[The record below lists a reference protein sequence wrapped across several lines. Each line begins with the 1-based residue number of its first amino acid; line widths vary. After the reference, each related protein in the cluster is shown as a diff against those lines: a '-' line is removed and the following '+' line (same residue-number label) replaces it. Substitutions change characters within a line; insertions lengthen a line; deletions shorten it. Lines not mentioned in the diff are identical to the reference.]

1 LAALDSIVSTDTIAD
16 LCSSVIRAEFG
27 VTGARGGTGPV
38 GLSPTGAFGAD
49 DIKGPDHSSEDQE
62 TEDQEIED
70 QETEDREILAGLIAP
85 IVFDQANSIS
95 EELIRNFGTL
105 PRVFAGIEDGNEAA
119 ILPSNVAVHLNALK
133 RLISR
138 LLRRD
143 VSHDP
148 ILSTTNELLAYL
160 HNEMACLDRET
171 LRVLFLD
178 ASNRLISE
186 KIMWE
191 GTVASVQCHPR
202 EIICAALQR
211 GASALILVHNHPSG
225 DPAPSL
231 ADIAVTRELNHAAS
245 YLGIVLHDHI
255 VISVSGHISMRAEGL
270 MEATGHNDNGHAA
283 GKPDNQPF
291 WMRSLSKLHA
301 R

>member
-27 VTGARGGTGPV
+27 VTSAWGGTRPL

-49 DIKGPDHSSEDQE
+49 DIKGPDRSSEDRE
-62 TEDQEIED
+62 IEDREIED
-70 QETEDREILAGLIAP
+70 QEILAGLIAP

-95 EELIRNFGTL
+95 HELIRNFGTL
-105 PRVFAGIEDGNEAA
+105 PRVFAGIEDGNEGA
-119 ILPSNVAVHLNALK
+119 ILPSNVAAHLNALK

-143 VSHDP
+143 VSRDP

-160 HNEMACLDRET
+160 HNEMACQDRET

-255 VISVSGHISMRAEGL
+255 VVSVSGHISMRAEGL
-270 MEATGHNDNGHAA
+270 MDANGHNDNGHAA

>member
-16 LCSSVIRAEFG
+16 LCSSVFRAEFG
-27 VTGARGGTGPV
+27 VASTWGSTRPL
-38 GLSPTGAFGAD
+38 GLSPTGAFGAG
-49 DIKGPDHSSEDQE
+49 DIKGTDHSS
-62 TEDQEIED
+62 EDQEIED
-70 QETEDREILAGLIAP
+70 QEILARLIAP
-85 IVFDQANSIS
+85 IAFDQANSIS
-95 EELIRNFGTL
+95 HELIRNFGTL
-105 PRVFAGIEDGNEAA
+105 PRVFAGFEDENEGA
-119 ILPSNVAVHLNALK
+119 ILPSNVAAHLNALK

-143 VSHDP
+143 VSHNP
-148 ILSTTNELLAYL
+148 ILSTTNELLGYL
-160 HNEMACLDRET
+160 HNEMAYLDRET

-202 EIICAALQR
+202 EIICTALQR
-211 GASALILVHNHPSG
+211 RASALILVHNHPSG
-225 DPAPSL
+225 DPAPSP
-231 ADIAVTRELNHAAS
+231 ADIAVTRELTQAAS

-255 VISVSGHISMRAEGL
+255 VVSVSGHFSMRAEGL
-270 MEATGHNDNGHAA
+270 METTGHNGNIRAA
-283 GKPDNQPF
+283 GKPDNQTF
-291 WMRSLSKLHA
+291 WIRSLSKLHA